1 MQRSKSEKRHRAFAY
16 RGNAHILF
24 YAYGADAAKA
34 FKSPNRFLRQFRE
47 SNRRR
52 VA

>member
-1 MQRSKSEKRHRAFAY
+1 MQRPKAERRHRSFAY
-16 RGNAHILF
+16 RGNSNILF
-24 YAYGADAAKA
+24 YAYGADAALA
-34 FKSPNRFLRQFRE
+34 FHRPNRFLRQFRE